1 MMQEQ
6 YMPPEYQCPN
16 CKKTVYM
23 GQNECENCKT
33 PLFWG
38 TENKQTNSTTY
49 YENEPVKMSAFEG
62 YKSFLKTLSGMFVG
76 RARRKEYWG
85 TMLFH
90 FLLFLPGV
98 LFSALLMVSQAFLI
112 LYMIYIYLVTIY
124 MMIATLPLWAL
135 SVKRLHDIG
144 KSGWWLLI
152 GLIPFVGWIFTLVW
166 SFKDSDKCA
175 NQYGESP
182 KYCNRG

>member
-1 MMQEQ
+1 MQCQ
-6 YMPPEYQCPN
+6 NTPPEYKCPN
-16 CKKTVYM
+16 CGENVHEWQK
-23 GQNECENCKT
+23 ECENCKT
-33 PLFWG
+33 SLEWG
-38 TENKQTNSTTY
+38 VQTQEVKFLNAQ
-49 YENEPVKMSAFEG
+49 KMSAFEG
-62 YKSFLKTLSGMFVG
+62 YKAFLGTISQMFKG

-90 FLLFLPGV
+90 FLLLLPSIV
-98 LFSALLMVSQAFLI
+98 FSGLLMISQSFII
-112 LYMIYIYLVTIY
+112 LYMLYIYLITIY
-124 MMIATLPLWAL
+124 MMVATLPLWAL

-166 SFKDSDKCA
+166 SFTDSQKGI

-182 KYCNRG
+182 KYNNRG